1 MPEYIINGIP
11 VQFPF
16 EPYEVQKNYMAK
28 VIECLQNST
37 NGVLESPTGTG
48 KTLSLLC
55 SSLAWLQHVRSKP
68 QSCRPEEFDM
78 KPLVELSNMKNHN
91 LTPEQA
97 FALMESAKVGL
108 AKVIYASRTH
118 SQLSQAMQELKST
131 SYNFF
136 RAISLGSRDQLCIH
150 PEVSKVESN
159 AMKTNLC
166 REKVK
171 ARSCSFYSRVERV
184 KDNPEVNHVPIHDIE
199 DLITVGTKMKAC
211 PFYLSKELV
220 EKADML
226 FMPYNYLLDAKARK
240 ANNLSVQNSVI
251 ILDEAHNVEKM
262 CEETGS
268 THIRSSDIALAIE
281 DTSSIISSF
290 VDAGGA
296 AGLDTDGDGEKLE
309 FTMDDLVLLKEM
321 LLSIEKAVDDIPI
334 LFSQKGSTFGGTY
347 IFELLEKANVKFG
360 NANVILQVLASLVAY
375 TTSRAEKK
383 NFVRRGAG
391 LQAVADF
398 LEIVFSGSGPEYQQ
412 AVERCFKVH
421 VEQEE
426 AKNAKGAGGGKGG
439 SSTKRTDG
447 WLSAKS
453 GVKMEASG
461 GDKSTGKAGRV
472 VNFWCFNPG
481 FGMRQL
487 TGANIRS
494 IILTSGTLAPLKPLI
509 NELSIPVGV
518 SLENPHIIGREQV
531 YVKIVPQGPDRVT
544 LNSSYANRNNP
555 EYIASLGRS
564 VLSFCP
570 VIPGGL
576 LIFFPSYPMLNRCV
590 EEWQTSGMWAQIN
603 RAKTVFIEPRGKD
616 SFASTMAEYY
626 ARLQEPAS
634 KGAIFMAVCRGKVS
648 EGLDFADVNGRAVM
662 ITGLPFPP
670 LLDARV
676 VLKKQYLETNR
687 SRENEMI
694 SGDEWYSL
702 EAARAVNQAIGR
714 VIRHKDD
721 YGAILLCDTRF
732 QQHRQKAQLSSWIQG
747 HLREDRGAAGAP
759 FGATV
764 GELSRFFRNLEK
776 TATPAQV
783 REAAVKLEPSSTQPA
798 DVKPSFRLTS
808 GLPGGK
814 QEPAKPPPAS
824 VAFQLTDYLQQPAGC
839 SQPTTSTHLNG
850 KFLSQLDCNT
860 HSVNIG
866 ALARRTATEPEPG
879 LITIYKR
886 ERHTSQENHPS
897 AADDDTART
906 KKRKLVMVPAETVR
920 YGQPGPPVAVKQ
932 EAEVRQAPENRVDF
946 LKEVK
951 GSIDAL
957 KYKLFLQSLAQYH
970 RDSDFVVFMAS
981 MGACFDS
988 PSCHHLLKGMRKGR
1002 ASFTSVQ
1009 SLTTFACFFLSAM
1022 RRFVKLDQKPL
1033 FDEHIVRMGL

>member
-1 MPEYIINGIP
+1 MPEYTINGIP

-55 SSLAWLQHVRSKP
+55 SSLAWLQHVRSKSQS

-78 KPLVELSNMKNHN
+78 KPLELSNMKNHN

-108 AKVIYASRTH
+108 AKVVYASRTH

-150 PEVSKVESN
+150 PEVSKVDSN

-171 ARSCSFYSRVERV
+171 ARSCSFYSRVEKV
-184 KDNPEVNHVPIHDIE
+184 KDHPEVNQVPIHDIE

-262 CEETGS
+262 CEESGS

-281 DTSSIISSF
+281 DTSSIISTF

-296 AGLDTDGDGEKLE
+296 AGMDTDGDGEKLE

-321 LLSIEKAVDDIPI
+321 LLGIEKAVDDIPI
-334 LFSQKGSTFGGTY
+334 QFSQKGSTFGGTY
-347 IFELLEKANVKFG
+347 VFELLEKANVKFG

-375 TTSRAEKK
+375 TTSRAEKN

-426 AKNAKGAGGGKGG
+426 SKNAKAGGGSGGGGADGKGT
-439 SSTKRTDG
+439 STKRTDG
-447 WLSAKS
+447 WLSTKWSKKS
-453 GVKMEASG
+453 ESST
-461 GDKSTGKAGRV
+461 DKAAGKAGRV

-487 TGANIRS
+487 TGASIRS

-518 SLENPHIIGREQV
+518 SLENPHIIGRQQV

-544 LNSSYANRNNP
+544 LNSSYTNRNNP
-555 EYIASLGRS
+555 EYIASLGRT

-576 LIFFPSYPMLNRCV
+576 LIFFPSYPMLNKCV

-603 RAKTVFIEPRGKD
+603 RAKAVFIEPRGKD
-616 SFASTMAEYY
+616 AFASTMAEYY

-648 EGLDFADVNGRAVM
+648 EGLDFADANGRAVM

-670 LLDARV
+670 LMDARV
-676 VLKKQYLETNR
+676 MLKKQYLEANR

-732 QQHRQKAQLSSWIQG
+732 QQHRQKAQLSSWVQG
-747 HLREDRGAAGAP
+747 HLREDRGTTGAP
-759 FGATV
+759 FGSTI

-776 TATPAQV
+776 TATPAQL
-783 REAAVKLEPSSTQPA
+783 RETAVKLEPASSQPT
-798 DVKPSFRLTS
+798 DVKPTYRS
-808 GLPGGK
+808 K
-814 QEPAKPPPAS
+814 QEAVPPAAN
-824 VAFQLTDYLQQPAGC
+824 VAFQLSDYLQQPAGR
-839 SQPTTSTHLNG
+839 SQPPTTSTHPSG
-850 KFLSQLDCNT
+850 KFLSKLDCNT
-860 HSVNIG
+860 HSVNTW
-866 ALARRTATEPEPG
+866 ATAPEPG

-886 ERHTSQENHPS
+886 ERRSSQENHQTS
-897 AADDDTART
+897 TDETARS
-906 KKRKLVMVPAETVR
+906 KKRKLVMVPTEPIR
-920 YGQPGPPVAVKQ
+920 YGQPVPAAVVKQ
-932 EAEVRQAPENRVDF
+932 EAEASAPSAMREAPVNRIDF

-951 GSIDAL
+951 GSMDAV
-957 KYKLFLQSLAQYH
+957 KYKLFLHSLAQYH
-970 RDSDFVVFMAS
+970 REGVFVVFIANMCT
-981 MGACFDS
+981 CFEN
-988 PSCHHLLKGMRKGR
+988 PSCYYLLK
-1002 ASFTSVQ
+1002 
-1009 SLTTFACFFLSAM
+1009 AM
-1022 RRFVKLDQKPL
+1022 RRFVKVHQKHL
-1033 FDEHIVRMGL
+1033 FDEHLARMGL